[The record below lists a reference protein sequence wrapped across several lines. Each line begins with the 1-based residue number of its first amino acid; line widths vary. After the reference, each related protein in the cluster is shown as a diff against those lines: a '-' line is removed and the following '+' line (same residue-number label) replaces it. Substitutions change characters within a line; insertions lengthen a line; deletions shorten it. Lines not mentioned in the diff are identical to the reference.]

1 MKATTRTKALS
12 IVSALALAALVGC
25 GGSHPAKSA
34 TPSSSA
40 NSAPTTAPSTTSS
53 ETQDSSSVATPN
65 EKGSASSSAQES
77 GKDSATTT
85 PSNPT
90 PSASAN
96 KEAQLENDARSKGLY
111 VLRGRAHAHYEDW
124 SSGKGSVISIT
135 LDEPV
140 QYEFTY
146 KGSTSTLTAKEVE
159 VALESSAN
167 YKEWAAYDGQH
178 VVISCESLI
187 EAIHDASMR
196 NVDAIAKNPA
206 VLYTL

>member
-1 MKATTRTKALS
+1 MKVSMRTIALS
-12 IVSALALAALVGC
+12 IVSAFVLAALVAC
-25 GGSHPAKSA
+25 GGSQPAKSA
-34 TPSSSA
+34 
-40 NSAPTTAPSTTSS
+40 APSTTSS
-53 ETQDSSSVATPN
+53 ETQNSSPNATSN
-65 EKGSASSSAQES
+65 EKESTSSSAQES
-77 GKDSATTT
+77 GRDSTAAA

-90 PSASAN
+90 PSTPAN
-96 KEAQLENDARSKGLY
+96 KNAQLENDARSKGLY
-111 VLRGRAHAHYEDW
+111 VLKGRAHAHYEDW

-159 VALESSAN
+159 VALESSAT
-167 YKEWAAYDGQH
+167 YKEWAVYDGQR

-187 EAIHDASMR
+187 DAIHDASMR

-206 VLYTL
+206 LLYTL